1 MSGNPGLSSCP
12 FCRLEVHPEAVI
24 CPHCHSHLSLIRP
37 LMVRVEELAEQ
48 VKALQAQV
56 GQSAAADAHSANAES
71 AEADQRA
78 MAQAVEQWTQSVSA
92 LPTLSP
98 WRQLAG
104 IVATTVALWL
114 LHALSLFVYDLPPLI
129 FRLEALVTPMVLGL
143 LFHRGAQCDN
153 VRLLVSALAVAIASV
168 LLMLGMTSRV
178 DGVPFWPETARD
190 WRELLEF
197 TVAIALGYAT
207 GALLARS
214 LDRRQVQTSKVPL
227 IVLLLK
233 KDEKGRYNVEALAE
247 RVQSFATATM
257 PLATSAL
264 SLYTGLKAL
273 IGSG

>member
-1 MSGNPGLSSCP
+1 MSSNPGLSSCP
-12 FCRLEVHPEAVI
+12 FCRLEVHAEAVI

-37 LMVRVEELAEQ
+37 LLVRVDELAEQ

-56 GQSAAADAHSANAES
+56 GQSAQLDASSAAADS
-71 AEADQRA
+71 AEADRMA
-78 MAQAVEQWTQSVSA
+78 MAQAVEQWAHAVPPT
-92 LPTLSP
+92 PTLSFT
-98 WRQLAG
+98 RQAAG
-104 IVATTVALWL
+104 VLATTLALWL
-114 LHALSLFVYDLPPLI
+114 LHALTLFVYDLPPLI
-129 FRLEALVTPMVLGL
+129 FRLEALVTPMVLGV

-153 VRLLVSALAVAIASV
+153 LRLSVSALAVAITSV
-168 LLMLGMTSRV
+168 LLMLGMTARV

-197 TVAIALGYAT
+197 TVAIALGYVT

-214 LDRRQVQTSKVPL
+214 MDRRQAQTSRVPL